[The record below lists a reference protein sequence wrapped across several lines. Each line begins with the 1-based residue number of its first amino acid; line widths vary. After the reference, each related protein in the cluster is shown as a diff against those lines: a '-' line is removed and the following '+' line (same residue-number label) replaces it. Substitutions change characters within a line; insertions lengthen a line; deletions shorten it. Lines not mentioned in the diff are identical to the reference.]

1 MPANK
6 QKFFV
11 SFFQKRNTFFATLN
25 STGFAMNPINLRR
38 GLWLAA
44 LLAISATARAA
55 DAPSLAEQTV
65 DALNKVWG
73 KHPGVRAN
81 HTKGLVVE
89 GTFTASPGAKALSKA
104 GMFNG
109 TTIKITG
116 RFSDSTGLPD
126 IADGDAKA
134 NPHGLALRFHQA
146 DGADV
151 DIVENSLPFF
161 PVATGE
167 GFRDFLLAASESGPG
182 AAKPTKLDAFMASHP
197 AAPRAFG
204 ALGTPI
210 SLARERYNGIDAFIL
225 VNAAGV
231 RQPVRFR
238 AVPADGVAHLSPAD
252 AAKQSPNFLFDQ
264 IRTRLASSPVKFHL
278 MAQLANP
285 GDQTK
290 DPSQP
295 WPDTRKVV
303 DLGTVTITGVDADSP
318 AAEKALLFL
327 PGNLT
332 DGIEPSDD
340 PLIDARNQ
348 AYAVSYGRRIQ

>member
-1 MPANK
+1 MIPIPMHRALCIA
-6 QKFFV
+6 
-11 SFFQKRNTFFATLN
+11 ATL
-25 STGFAMNPINLRR
+25 
-38 GLWLAA
+38 
-44 LLAISATARAA
+44 AIVGAPGHSAWAA

-81 HTKGLVVE
+81 HAKGLVVE

-109 TTIKITG
+109 TIIKVTG

-126 IADGDAKA
+126 IADGDGKA

-146 DGADV
+146 DGAEV

-161 PVATGE
+161 PVSTGE

-182 AAKPTKLDAFMASHP
+182 AAKPTKLDAFLAGHP

-204 ALGTPI
+204 ALGTPV

-238 AVPADGVAHLSPAD
+238 AVPVEGVKHITPAE
-252 AAKQSPNFLFDQ
+252 AAKQPPDFLFDAL
-264 IRTRLASSPVKFHL
+264 RARLAKSPVQFHL

-290 DPSQP
+290 DPAER
-295 WPDTRKVV
+295 WPDNRKLVE
-303 DLGTVTITGVDADSP
+303 LGTITITRVDADS
-318 AAEKALLFL
+318 ATAEKSLLFL

>member
-1 MPANK
+1 
-6 QKFFV
+6 
-11 SFFQKRNTFFATLN
+11 
-25 STGFAMNPINLRR
+25 MNPTTMRP
-38 GLWLAA
+38 GLYLAA
-44 LLAISATARAA
+44 LLAITTTAGHPARAA

-65 DALNKVWG
+65 DALNKLWG
-73 KHPGVRAN
+73 KHPGIRAN
-81 HTKGLVVE
+81 HAKGLVVE

-109 TTIKITG
+109 TTIKVTG
-116 RFSDSTGLPD
+116 RYSDSTGLPD
-126 IADGDAKA
+126 IADGDGKA
-134 NPHGLALRFHQA
+134 NPHGLAVRFHQT

-161 PVATGE
+161 PVANGE
-167 GFRDFLLAASESGPG
+167 GFRDFLLAAAESGPG
-182 AAKPTKLDAFMASHP
+182 AAKPTKLDAFFASHP
-197 AAPRAFG
+197 AAPRALG
-204 ALGTPI
+204 TLGTPN
-210 SLARERYNGIDAFIL
+210 SLAHEQYNGIDAFIL

-238 AVPADGVAHLSPAD
+238 AVPVEGVKHITPAE
-252 AAKQSPNFLFDQ
+252 AAKQPPNFLFDEM
-264 IRTRLASSPVKFHL
+264 RTRLATSPVQYHL
-278 MAQLANP
+278 MAQLADP

-290 DPSQP
+290 DPTQP
-295 WPDTRKVV
+295 WPADRKLVN
-303 DLGTVTITGVDADSP
+303 LGTITITSVDPDSTT
-318 AAEKALLFL
+318 AEKSLLFL